1 MHTVIVRFSA
11 KEMCAPVTVNR
22 LLKAVRNDPRIQD
35 IFWPNLTKDK
45 SISCGKRAGVKLDQ
59 ENLDYLRTL
68 KRTIRQT
75 FGIFVSYSLLICA
88 LVRLYKKPQE
98 QPLMSL
104 NVKGY
109 KALRTDFEAR
119 LKGITK
125 QIKATLPEIVLLQ
138 EFRVGEN
145 EEFLNILMKELGR
158 YYKPIYPAS
167 YQQKDDYNNCICIM
181 LIGKNITNAEVMSLR
196 HDNAGYRLRYNH
208 VRLDKNRVILN
219 AWAPQMYNAQQDWI
233 KMAEAMWNDIL
244 SVAQKHAAKNERFY
258 LAGDLNAYEG
268 SMFEDKL
275 MRLNT
280 LLVDTKNY
288 NDWKRPTG
296 PSNVLDYF
304 FVNRSAAHQ
313 SLVTTSIF
321 LPSIKRLG
329 LSDHEALITTVLKP

>member
-1 MHTVIVRFSA
+1 
-11 KEMCAPVTVNR
+11 
-22 LLKAVRNDPRIQD
+22 
-35 IFWPNLTKDK
+35 
-45 SISCGKRAGVKLDQ
+45 
-59 ENLDYLRTL
+59 
-68 KRTIRQT
+68 
-75 FGIFVSYSLLICA
+75 
-88 LVRLYKKPQE
+88 
-98 QPLMSL
+98 
-104 NVKGY
+104 
-109 KALRTDFEAR
+109 
-119 LKGITK
+119 
-125 QIKATLPEIVLLQ
+125 
-138 EFRVGEN
+138 
-145 EEFLNILMKELGR
+145 
-158 YYKPIYPAS
+158 
-167 YQQKDDYNNCICIM
+167 M

-196 HDNAGYRLRYNH
+196 HDNAGYRLRYNY
-208 VRLDKNRVILN
+208 VRLDRNRVILN
-219 AWAPQMYNAQQDWI
+219 TWAPQMYNAQQDWI
-233 KMAEAMWNDIL
+233 NMAEAMWNDIL
-244 SVAQKHAAKNERFY
+244 SVAQKHAIKNECFY